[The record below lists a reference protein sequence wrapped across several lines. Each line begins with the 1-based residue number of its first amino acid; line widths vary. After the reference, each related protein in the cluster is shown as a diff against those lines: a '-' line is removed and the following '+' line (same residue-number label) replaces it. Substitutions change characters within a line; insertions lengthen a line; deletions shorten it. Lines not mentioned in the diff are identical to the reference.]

1 MEPAYRLRARARAS
15 SRVKPARVI
24 TRRAG
29 ARHHASSRAGYVST
43 CAEEASMSSRRSH
56 TRWALWAAVALS
68 LLASACAASAPFV
81 VALPN
86 GYYLQRDRAANVALV
101 KRGGR
106 TLIPGPIAAYS
117 VAGNVVAGCVGE
129 WPRRSSGYPNETPFP
144 DSADCRY
151 FILDTASGRI
161 EQNLTPEAW
170 RSRLKEY
177 GAPQALRITAP
188 VLPL

>member
-1 MEPAYRLRARARAS
+1 MY
-15 SRVKPARVI
+15 
-24 TRRAG
+24 
-29 ARHHASSRAGYVST
+29 
-43 CAEEASMSSRRSH
+43 SRRSH
-56 TRWALWAAVALS
+56 TRWPLWAAVALS
-68 LLASACAASAPFV
+68 LLVSACATSAPFV

-117 VAGNVVAGCVGE
+117 VANNIVAGCVGE
-129 WPRRSSGYPNETPFP
+129 WPRRFFAYPNESPFP

-151 FILDTASGRI
+151 FILDTPSGRT
-161 EQNLTPEAW
+161 EKNLTPEAW

-177 GAPQALRITAP
+177 GAPQTLQITAP